1 MRKLFITLLVVMCMA
16 PALALAD
23 HHEAQEGKEEMA
35 TEETAADHMAEME
48 AWMAA
53 NQPGPEHEVLQ
64 RMVGDWTW
72 TSTSPMG
79 ESSEGTM
86 HAESIFDGRYVLHH
100 WNGSFG
106 EMDFEGHGVDGYDTM
121 KGEYVSGW
129 IDNFST
135 GVMTSHGECTNDDCS
150 ESVSWSKSTG
160 PDGKVHKS
168 KSHMAWDGAD
178 SFTMTMYMVPEEG
191 DPVEQ
196 MTIVGTRAEGHD
208 HAKMKEAKAEMKA
221 AEAEMADAEAEMAE
235 AEATADEAMAEA
247 AEMEAEA
254 EEAMDEA
261 AAAADEAA
269 AAADEAEAVAEE
281 AAAMMEDDE

>member
-1 MRKLFITLLVVMCMA
+1 MKKLFVTLLAVVCMA
-16 PALALAD
+16 PAMALAD
-23 HHEAQEGKEEMA
+23 HHGADEGKEEMA
-35 TEETAADHMAEME
+35 AEME
-48 AWMAA
+48 AWLEA
-53 NQPGPEHEVLQ
+53 NEPGAEHEVLQ
-64 RMVGDWTW
+64 RLVGHWTYT
-72 TSTSPMG
+72 TSGEMG
-79 ESSEGTM
+79 ESSGTM

-100 WNGSFG
+100 WKGSFMD
-106 EMDFEGHGVDGYDTM
+106 MDFVGHGVDGYDNAQG
-121 KGEYVSGW
+121 KYVSGW
-129 IDNFST
+129 IDNMST
-135 GVMTSHGECTNDDCS
+135 GVMTSHGECSDGDCT
-150 ESVSWSKSTG
+150 ELVTWSKHPG
-160 PDGKVHKS
+160 PDGEMMKTKS
-168 KSHMAWDGAD
+168 VATWDGPD

-191 DPVEQ
+191 EPVQ
-196 MTIVGTRAEGHD
+196 HMQIVGTRAEGHD

-281 AAAMMEDDE
+281 AAAMVEDDE